1 MLNTISEQ
9 KFFEQFMSLV
19 GREISLITRSSG
31 EKIEGTVENS
41 MFDSFVLLSKTGK
54 RIIRF
59 DDLLFFESLTD

>member
-1 MLNTISEQ
+1 MISEQ

-19 GREISLITRSSG
+19 GSEIRLITRSNG

-41 MFDSFVLLSKTGK
+41 MFDSFVLLSKSGK

-59 DDLLFFESLTD
+59 DDMLFFEPLAN